1 MANIMR
7 KCYDYLISPR
17 SKIQSRENRRKK
29 LQDLKEGFNKE
40 KETPVISEEYSG
52 NRDCNDWRGIE
63 KTDGLLASL
72 H

>member
-17 SKIQSRENRRKK
+17 SKIQSRENRAKK

-40 KETPVISEEYSG
+40 QETAVISEECSG
-52 NRDCNDWRGIE
+52 NGVCDDWWGVE
-63 KTDGLLASL
+63 KIDGLLASL